1 MSASDDRDE
10 REAYIAKL
18 EAELNKKPRVGVL
31 PPVAAIGLIGSL
43 ALAFTLREDVSYYFS
58 SRQPIELGAEG
69 DYHFERAEPN
79 RYAQLHGVPTAKGWY
94 VDEADGAFVIVGV
107 NDTPVAVRRVTFEDE
122 NRRLSDGK
130 RPQPRQNPF
139 FARGRLLSR
148 AQAEKYEEALREYE
162 AWSGGRVQ
170 WLLLAETPPGKDLKT
185 IGMFSGLL
193 LFALAN
199 LWLLKRGL
207 TRR

>member
-1 MSASDDRDE
+1 MSDPDRD
-10 REAYIAKL
+10 AYIAKL
-18 EAELNKKPRVGVL
+18 EAELNRKPRVGVL
-31 PPVAAIGLIGSL
+31 PPVAAIGLLASL
-43 ALAFTLREDVSYYFS
+43 ALAWTMREDVTYFFS

-94 VDEADGAFVIVGV
+94 IEEGDGAFVILGV
-107 NDTPVAVRRVTFEDE
+107 NDTPLVVRRSTFEDE
-122 NRRLSDGK
+122 NRRLADGK

-139 FARGRLLSR
+139 FARGRLLDR
-148 AQAEKYEEALREYE
+148 AGAEKYEEALREYD
-162 AWSGGRVQ
+162 AWSTSKAQ
-170 WLLLAETPPGKDLKT
+170 WLLLAEAPPGKDLKQVA
-185 IGMFSGLL
+185 MFSGLL

>member
-1 MSASDDRDE
+1 MSSSDHRDE

-31 PPVAAIGLIGSL
+31 PPVAAIGLIASL
-43 ALAFTLREDVSYYFS
+43 AVGYTMRDDVQYYFS
-58 SRQPIELGAEG
+58 SREPIELGAEG
-69 DYHFERAEPN
+69 DYHFERAVPN

-94 VDEADGAFVIVGV
+94 VDEADGAFVVLGV
-107 NDTPVAVRRVTFEDE
+107 NDTPVAVRRATFEDE

-139 FARGRLLSR
+139 FARGRLLNR
-148 AQAEKYEEALREYE
+148 EQAEKYEEALRAYE
-162 AWSGGRVQ
+162 AWNQGRVQ
-170 WLLLAETPPGKDLKT
+170 WLLLAEVPPGKDVK
-185 IGMFSGLL
+185 GMAYFSGLL
-193 LFALAN
+193 VFAALN

>member
-1 MSASDDRDE
+1 MIDPD

-18 EAELNKKPRVGVL
+18 EAELNRKPRVGVL
-31 PPVAAIGLIGSL
+31 PPVAAIGLLASL
-43 ALAFTLREDVSYYFS
+43 ALAWTMREDVTYFFS

-94 VDEADGAFVIVGV
+94 IEEGDGAFVILGV
-107 NDTPVAVRRVTFEDE
+107 NDTPLAVRRSTFEDE

-139 FARGRLLSR
+139 FARGRLLNR
-148 AQAEKYEEALREYE
+148 EAAEKYEEALREYE
-162 AWSGGRVQ
+162 TWSNGKVN
-170 WLLLAETPPGKDLKT
+170 WLLIAESPPGKDFKQVA
-185 IGMFSGLL
+185 MFSGLL

-207 TRR
+207 FKR